1 MKENNKRG
9 AALLAALLLALV
21 LGVGG
26 ARAEERVIALSKS
39 NAELWLLAG
48 GKLLATSDDVRGT
61 EGLNEDVLFLGN
73 MDHVSLESIAALEPD
88 LLILFSDEP
97 AQKALGEAAAA
108 IGIPVFGL
116 DINTFRDYA
125 GAMRELTLR
134 TGREDLYERYVT
146 GVEAGIEEAIAQAGS
161 RFDGKTY
168 LLLHV
173 SATKSKAEKD
183 NYFACE
189 MLNNLGLRNIADDSA
204 PWNELSMEAIVAA
217 DPDYILVVPRGD
229 NQKALD
235 GFREKFASGP
245 VWPEL
250 TAVKEGR
257 FHVLDKELF
266 GLKPNARWAEAYRQL
281 EGVLEGEEPGGAE

>member
-61 EGLNEDVLFLGN
+61 EGLNEDVLFLGD

-189 MLNNLGLRNIADDSA
+189 MLNNLGLQNIADDSA

-281 EGVLEGEEPGGAE
+281 EGVLEGEEPGGTE

>member
-1 MKENNKRG
+1 MKENKKRT
-9 AALLAALLLALV
+9 AVLWAALLLIVVLV
-21 LGVGG
+21 TGQ
-26 ARAEERVIALSKS
+26 AQAEERVIALSKS

-48 GKLLATSDDVRGT
+48 GNLIATSDDVRGT
-61 EGLNEDVLFLGN
+61 EGLKDDVIFLGD

-97 AQKALGEAAAA
+97 AQRALGEATAA

-125 GAMRELTLR
+125 AAMRELTER

-146 GVEAGIEEAIAQAGS
+146 DVETGIRETIAQAGD
-161 RFDGKTY
+161 RFAGKTY
-168 LLLHV
+168 LLLYV
-173 SATKSKAEKD
+173 SATKSKAEKND
-183 NYFACE
+183 YFTCE
-189 MLNNLGLRNIADDSA
+189 MLNNLGLVNIADDSA
-204 PWNELSMEAIVAA
+204 PWNELSLEAIVTA

-235 GFREKFASGP
+235 SFREKFASGP
-245 VWPEL
+245 VWPAL

-281 EGVLEGEEPGGAE
+281 AQILSGDEPGGAE